1 MIKIGEV
8 VEGKISMN
16 ASGSAYLVSSDLPR
30 DIYIHRTNTNRALH
44 LDTVKVK
51 VVKGQG
57 REFEGV
63 VTDIVT
69 RFRDEFVGVIQIT
82 QKHAFFIPDSNKM
95 PTDMFI
101 PLSKLNG
108 AVDGQKVIAKL
119 TEWKSNAKNPN
130 GIILKVLGEAGDN
143 DVEIHAIL
151 HEYDLPYDFEP
162 DIIAEAEAIET
173 EITAADIAL
182 RRDMREVLTFTIDP
196 VDAKDFDDALSV
208 EWVDGKLQ
216 VGVHIADVSQ
226 YLRPDTDLDKEAY
239 RRGTSVYLV
248 DRVVPM
254 LPERLSNG
262 LCSLRPHEDKLCFSA
277 IFTLDQNGTIVE
289 EWFGRTIINSDHRF
303 TYEGAQEI
311 IEGKS
316 DNLTA
321 ELKEYWGEHKHLYL
335 LRSKEIKDAVLALDS
350 YAKKIRRKRLGE
362 GSITFDK
369 QEIRFKLDEN
379 NKPVDL
385 IFKVMKDSNQL
396 IEEFM
401 LLANKR
407 VAHLLNKNGYPVV
420 NRVHEEPDQ
429 EKLGLLKQF
438 IKQFGYEIKTTSP
451 QEITKSLNKLLDDV
465 KGKVEENIISNLVI
479 RSMKKAAYSMK
490 NIGHYGLGFE
500 DYAHFTSPIRRYP
513 DVMVHRLLGRY
524 LEAKPAPKMDKLES
538 RCTYLSE
545 RERKA
550 QKAERDSI
558 KYMQTI
564 YMSER
569 IGNVYKGLVTSVTE
583 YGIFVEIVENKCEGL
598 IKLAEIG
605 GDTYNVDMK
614 NYRVVGL
621 NTGNVI
627 RLGDEVLISVV
638 SVDIEKK
645 NINFSIIN

>member
-30 DIYIHRTNTNRALH
+30 DIYVHRTNTNRALH

-57 REFEGV
+57 REFEGI

-277 IFTLDQNGTIVE
+277 IFTLDQNGTILE

-335 LRSKEIKDAVLALDS
+335 LRSKVIKDSVLALDS

-407 VAHLLNKNGYPVV
+407 VAHLLNENGYPVV

-583 YGIFVEIVENKCEGL
+583 YGIFVEIVENKCDCMVRL
-598 IKLAEIG
+598 VEIDG
-605 GDTYNVDMK
+605 NWVSDLK
-614 NYRVVGL
+614 NYCIKEI
-621 NTGNVI
+621 NTGKQL
-627 RLGDEVLISVV
+627 RLGDELMVIIS

-645 NINFSIIN
+645 NINVKIL

>member
-30 DIYIHRTNTNRALH
+30 DIYIHKTNTNRALH
-44 LDTVKVK
+44 LDTVKIK

-63 VTDIVT
+63 VTEIVN
-69 RFRDEFVGVIQIT
+69 RFRDEFVGVIQIS

-95 PTDMFI
+95 PIDMFI

-108 AVDGQKVIAKL
+108 AIDGQKVIAKL

-162 DIIAEAEAIET
+162 DIIAEAEAIDS
-173 EITAADIAL
+173 EITASDIAS
-182 RRDMREVLTFTIDP
+182 RKDMRNVLTFTIDP

-216 VGVHIADVSQ
+216 VGVHIADVSE

-277 IFTLDQNGTIVE
+277 IFTLDQNGSIIE

-311 IEGKS
+311 IEGKL
-316 DNLTA
+316 DV
-321 ELKEYWGEHKHLYL
+321 EI
-335 LRSKEIKDAVLALDS
+335 SKEIKDAVLALDS

-379 NKPVDL
+379 NKPIDL

-407 VAHLLNKNGYPVV
+407 VAHLLNENGYPVV

-438 IKQFGYEIKTTSP
+438 IKQFGYDIKINTP
-451 QEITKSLNKLLDDV
+451 QEITKSLNKLLEDV
-465 KGKVEENIISNLVI
+465 KGKVEENIVSNLVL

-513 DVMVHRLLGRY
+513 DVMVHRLLARY

-569 IGNVYKGLVTSVTE
+569 IGNVYQGIITSVTE
-583 YGIFVEIVENKCEGL
+583 YGIFVEIIENKCEGL
-598 IKLAEIG
+598 IKLSEIG

-614 NYRVVGL
+614 NYRVIGL
-621 NTGNVI
+621 NTGKVI

>member
-57 REFEGV
+57 REFEGI

-95 PTDMFI
+95 PTDIFI

-108 AVDGQKVIAKL
+108 AVDGQKVIVKL

-277 IFTLDQNGTIVE
+277 IFTLDQNGTILE

-335 LRSKEIKDAVLALDS
+335 LRSKVIKDAVLALDS

-407 VAHLLNKNGYPVV
+407 VAHLLNENGYPVV
-420 NRVHEEPDQ
+420 NRIHEEPDQ

-583 YGIFVEIVENKCEGL
+583 YGIFVEIVENKCDCMVRL
-598 IKLAEIG
+598 VEIDG
-605 GDTYNVDMK
+605 NWVSDLK
-614 NYRVVGL
+614 NYCIKEI
-621 NTGNVI
+621 NTGKQL
-627 RLGDEVLISVV
+627 RLGDELMVIIS

-645 NINFSIIN
+645 NINVKIL

>member
-30 DIYIHRTNTNRALH
+30 DIYVHRTNTNRALH

-57 REFEGV
+57 REFEGI

-277 IFTLDQNGTIVE
+277 IFTLDQNGTILE

-335 LRSKEIKDAVLALDS
+335 LRSKVIKDSVLALDS

-583 YGIFVEIVENKCEGL
+583 YGIFVEIVENKCDCMVRL
-598 IKLAEIG
+598 VEIDG
-605 GDTYNVDMK
+605 NWVSDLK
-614 NYRVVGL
+614 NYCIKEI
-621 NTGNVI
+621 NTGKQL
-627 RLGDEVLISVV
+627 RLGDELMVIIS

-645 NINFSIIN
+645 NINVKIL